1 MTQTKTNKLTDAQK
15 RFALEYV
22 KDSNATAAAVRAGYS
37 ESNAR
42 STGCRLRKD
51 PMVKA
56 EIERLQ
62 EKIEE
67 KALVDALWV
76 QKKWK
81 AVVESCTQE
90 VLAYSMT
97 GAPLKGR
104 DGKQVYKMLDA
115 NSARN
120 TLSDVAKFLKM
131 FDKADEKPE
140 DDTFGVLL
148 IHDVEGAEQWTK
160 E

>member
-131 FDKADEKPE
+131 FDKADEKSE
-140 DDTFGVLL
+140 DDTSGVLL

>member
-1 MTQTKTNKLTDAQK
+1 MTQTKMNKLTDAHK

-22 KDSNATAAAVRAGYS
+22 KDSNATAAAIRAGYS
-37 ESNAR
+37 ESSAR
-42 STGCRLRKD
+42 KTGCRLRQN

-62 EKIEE
+62 KKIEE
-67 KALVDALWV
+67 KAIVDALWV
-76 QKKWK
+76 QKNWK

-90 VLAYSMT
+90 VLAYSMS

-131 FDKADEKPE
+131 FDKTDEKSE
-140 DDTFGVLL
+140 DDTSGVLL
-148 IHDVEGAEQWTK
+148 TQDVEGAEQWTK

>member
-67 KALVDALWV
+67 KALVDVLWV

-131 FDKADEKPE
+131 FDKADEKSE
-140 DDTFGVLL
+140 DDTSGVLL

>member
-1 MTQTKTNKLTDAQK
+1 
-15 RFALEYV
+15 
-22 KDSNATAAAVRAGYS
+22 
-37 ESNAR
+37 
-42 STGCRLRKD
+42 
-51 PMVKA
+51 
-56 EIERLQ
+56 
-62 EKIEE
+62 
-67 KALVDALWV
+67 
-76 QKKWK
+76 
-81 AVVESCTQE
+81 
-90 VLAYSMT
+90 MT

-120 TLSDVAKFLKM
+120 TLSDIAKYLKM

-140 DDTFGVLL
+140 DDTSGVLL

>member
-15 RFALEYV
+15 RFALEYI
-22 KDSNATAAAVRAGYS
+22 KDSNAKAAAIRAGYS
-37 ESNAR
+37 EKSAR
-42 STGCRLRKD
+42 QTGCDLKRLPNVRE
-51 PMVKA
+51 

-62 EKIEE
+62 KKIEE

-120 TLSDVAKFLKM
+120 TLSDIAKYLKM

-140 DDTFGVLL
+140 DDTSGVLL

>member
-104 DGKQVYKMLDA
+104 DGKQVYKMPDA

-131 FDKADEKPE
+131 FDKADEKSE
-140 DDTFGVLL
+140 DDTSGVLL